1 MRAQTMRWH
10 FHRPPLPTAPLAG
23 TTAPPSHARRALPTF
38 RLLAYDLPARVLK
51 SQFAAGPTA
60 LLRFF
65 PGAVDLPA
73 HFHRYQS
80 PASCSTAPAVD
91 RTVLSA
97 PRRGWHIV
105 RASCRSDWPAWHPT
119 PPLAARITLR
129 ATALPAL
136 LYLTTERGQRPSAGH
151 CH

>member
-60 LLRFF
+60 LLRSF

-80 PASCSTAPAVD
+80 PASCSTAPVVG
-91 RTVLSA
+91 RTELSA
-97 PRRGWHIV
+97 PRRDWHIV
-105 RASCRSDWPAWHPT
+105 QASYRSDWLARRPT
-119 PPLAARITLR
+119 APRCARIILH
-129 ATALPAL
+129 ATRSE
-136 LYLTTERGQRPSAGH
+136 ERRVGQ
-151 CH
+151 